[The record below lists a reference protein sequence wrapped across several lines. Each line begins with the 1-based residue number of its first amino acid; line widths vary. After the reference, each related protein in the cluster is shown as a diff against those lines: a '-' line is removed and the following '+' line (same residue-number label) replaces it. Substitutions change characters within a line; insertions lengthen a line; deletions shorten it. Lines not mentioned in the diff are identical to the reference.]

1 MVYLSTGV
9 RRFRQRVNCL
19 FLLFGNESDL
29 LVVRKQNSK
38 NKVKI
43 WKMFLSGGPGS
54 ASPTE
59 VCVCV
64 IQGAER
70 YKFPNSNPF
79 VEEDMD
85 QSEVASVAY
94 R

>member
-1 MVYLSTGV
+1 MD
-9 RRFRQRVNCL
+9 RL
-19 FLLFGNESDL
+19 FLLFRKESDL

-43 WKMFLSGGPGS
+43 WKMFLSVGPGC

-59 VCVCV
+59 LCVCV
-64 IQGAER
+64 TQGAER
-70 YKFPNSNPF
+70 YKFPKPNPF